1 MARDGGDVMAPAPLS
16 DVGGRWRRRATS
28 GVAAPARNIS
38 VQWTRVAAWSSRR
51 LGARRDLLLRRPR
64 LAAVKRNS
72 MLTLLS
78 RGLMQASYSV
88 VPHMTNKKHIRAPH
102 PPAAWSVRLSSPS
115 CRRRRRRR
123 RRSRT
128 GCPATRP
135 RRRRRERGRR
145 RRHRGTRAWCR
156 SPTGGGAR
164 RSTSATRA
172 SGSAR
177 SRTRR
182 RPRAYDVAALR
193 FRGRG
198 GAVNFPS
205 PADAAEM
212 AFLAARPKAEVIDM
226 LRKHTYDDEL
236 R

>member
-1 MARDGGDVMAPAPLS
+1 MSTSSSTQEAEQDWMPSDEAAAASPRAR
-16 DVGGRWRRRATS
+16 
-28 GVAAPARNIS
+28 
-38 VQWTRVAAWSSRR
+38 
-51 LGARRDLLLRRPR
+51 
-64 LAAVKRNS
+64 
-72 MLTLLS
+72 
-78 RGLMQASYSV
+78 
-88 VPHMTNKKHIRAPH
+88 
-102 PPAAWSVRLSSPS
+102 SSPS
-115 CRRRRRRR
+115 
-123 RRSRT
+123 
-128 GCPATRP
+128 
-135 RRRRRERGRR
+135 
-145 RRHRGTRAWCR
+145 
-156 SPTGGGAR
+156 